1 MTDDGAAPE
10 VLLCVRDRGEGGSSC
25 GGRGA
30 RQTLEALTCHP
41 RVLAGQVRVG
51 TVTCFGRCTTGPVAR
66 VRGGEFQAP
75 LHAAD
80 VDAYLDAVVGDQA
93 S

>member
-1 MTDDGAAPE
+1 M
-10 VLLCVRDRGEGGSSC
+10 
-25 GGRGA
+25 GRGA
-30 RQTLEALTCHP
+30 RQTLDALTRHP

-51 TVTCFGRCTTGPVAR
+51 TVTCFGRCMTGPVVR
-66 VRGGEFQAP
+66 VRAGAFQAP

-80 VDAYLDAVVGDQA
+80 VDAYLDAVVNDQT